1 MITEFSKVNGN
12 IKLSTNSNVNNS
24 FWLDFILPLLGHVWS
39 DDTFV
44 FMHKHA
50 GLKLGFGIQGT
61 EINPSV
67 LVYSSDKKEC
77 VRIFMKINGIVE
89 EVFAENGDI
98 MFDDPYDAIQ
108 YVNNIEVI
116 DTVTEIA
123 DVVLS
128 AMLAA
133 VKEKNEQSPANDA
146 KASANAIVE
155 ELINKYGFD
164 ADAIY
169 HRNGKHYITDGDCV
183 FCVKN
188 DFVPEDGL
196 IRINEI
202 YIGRINQMPAGFM
215 QALRTAENVVKTY
228 NL

>member
-39 DDTFV
+39 DDAFV
-44 FMHKHA
+44 LMHKYG

-67 LVYSSDKKEC
+67 LVYSSDKNEC
-77 VRIFMKINGIVE
+77 VRIFMKINGMVE
-89 EVFAENGDI
+89 EVFAEDGDI
-98 MFDDPYDAIQ
+98 MFDDPYEAIQ

-116 DTVTEIA
+116 DTVAEIA

-128 AMLAA
+128 ALLDT
-133 VKEKNEQSPANDA
+133 VKEKNETNDA
-146 KASANAIVE
+146 ASSAKVIVE
-155 ELINKYGFD
+155 DLIKKFGFD
-164 ADAIY
+164 SDAIY
-169 HRNGKHYITDGDCV
+169 RRNGKRYITHCGSIL
-183 FCVKN
+183 CVKN
-188 DFVPEDGL
+188 DSVAWNDPM
-196 IRINEI
+196 NEI
-202 YIGRINQMPAGFM
+202 YVGRIDQMPDGFM
-215 QALRTAENVVKTY
+215 QALSTAENVVKTY

>member
-39 DDTFV
+39 DDAFV
-44 FMHKHA
+44 LMHKYG

-61 EINPSV
+61 EIRPSV

-77 VRIFMKINGIVE
+77 VRIFMKINGMVE
-89 EVFAENGDI
+89 EVFAEEGDI
-98 MFDDPYDAIQ
+98 MFDDPYEAIQ

-116 DTVTEIA
+116 DTVAEIA

-128 AMLAA
+128 ALLDT
-133 VKEKNEQSPANDA
+133 VKEKNEQTPANDA
-146 KASANAIVE
+146 KASAKVIVE
-155 ELINKYGFD
+155 DLIKKFGFD
-164 ADAIY
+164 SDAIY
-169 HRNGKHYITDGDCV
+169 RRNGKRYITHCGSIL
-183 FCVKN
+183 CVKN
-188 DFVPEDGL
+188 DSVAWNDPM
-196 IRINEI
+196 NEI
-202 YIGRINQMPAGFM
+202 YVGYIDQMPDGFM
-215 QALRTAENVVKTY
+215 QALSTAENVVKTY

>member
-39 DDTFV
+39 DDAFV
-44 FMHKHA
+44 LMHKYG

-61 EINPSV
+61 EIRPSV

-77 VRIFMKINGIVE
+77 VRIFMKINGMVE
-89 EVFAENGDI
+89 EVFAEDGDI
-98 MFDDPYDAIQ
+98 MFDDPYEAIQ

-116 DTVTEIA
+116 DTVAEIA

-128 AMLAA
+128 ALLDT
-133 VKEKNEQSPANDA
+133 VKEKNEQTPANDA
-146 KASANAIVE
+146 KASAKVIVE
-155 ELINKYGFD
+155 DLIKKFGFD
-164 ADAIY
+164 SDAIY
-169 HRNGKHYITDGDCV
+169 RRNGKRYITHCSSIL
-183 FCVKN
+183 CVKN
-188 DFVPEDGL
+188 DSVAWNDPM
-196 IRINEI
+196 NEV
-202 YIGRINQMPAGFM
+202 YVGRIDQMPDGFM
-215 QALRTAENVVKTY
+215 QALSTAENIVKTY

>member
-1 MITEFSKVNGN
+1 MITEFSKVNDN

-39 DDTFV
+39 DDAFV
-44 FMHKHA
+44 LMHKYG

-61 EINPSV
+61 EIRPSV

-77 VRIFMKINGIVE
+77 VRIFMKVNDLVE
-89 EVFAENGDI
+89 EVFAEDGDI

-116 DTVTEIA
+116 DTVAEIA

-128 AMLAA
+128 AMLDT
-133 VKEKNEQSPANDA
+133 VKEKNEQTPANDA
-146 KASANAIVE
+146 KDSAKVIVE
-155 ELINKYGFD
+155 DLIKKFGFD
-164 ADAIY
+164 SDAIY
-169 HRNGKHYITDGDCV
+169 RRNGKRYYITHSIL
-183 FCVKN
+183 FVKN
-188 DFVPEDGL
+188 DSVAWNDPM
-196 IRINEI
+196 NEV
-202 YIGRINQMPAGFM
+202 YVGRIDQMPDGFM
-215 QALRTAENVVKTY
+215 HALSTAENIIKTY

>member
-44 FMHKHA
+44 LMHKYG

-61 EINPSV
+61 EIRPSV

-77 VRIFMKINGIVE
+77 VRIFMKINGMVE
-89 EVFAENGDI
+89 EVFAEDGDI
-98 MFDDPYDAIQ
+98 MFDDPYEAIQ

-116 DTVTEIA
+116 DTVAEIA

-128 AMLAA
+128 ALLDT
-133 VKEKNEQSPANDA
+133 VKEKNEQTPANDA
-146 KASANAIVE
+146 KASAKVIVE
-155 ELINKYGFD
+155 DLIKKFGFD
-164 ADAIY
+164 SDAIY
-169 HRNGKHYITDGDCV
+169 RRNGKRYITHCGSIL
-183 FCVKN
+183 CVKN
-188 DFVPEDGL
+188 DSVAWNDPM
-196 IRINEI
+196 NEVYVG
-202 YIGRINQMPAGFM
+202 YIDQMSDGFM
-215 QALRTAENVVKTY
+215 QALSTAENVVKTY

>member
-1 MITEFSKVNGN
+1 MITEFFKVNDN

-39 DDTFV
+39 DDAFV
-44 FMHKHA
+44 LMHKYG

-61 EINPSV
+61 EIRPSV

-77 VRIFMKINGIVE
+77 VRIFMKVNDLVE
-89 EVFAENGDI
+89 EVFAEDGDI

-116 DTVTEIA
+116 DTVAEIA

-128 AMLAA
+128 ALLDT
-133 VKEKNEQSPANDA
+133 VKEKNEQTPANDA
-146 KASANAIVE
+146 KASAKVIVE
-155 ELINKYGFD
+155 DLIKKFGFD
-164 ADAIY
+164 SDAIY
-169 HRNGKHYITDGDCV
+169 RRNGKRYITHCGSIL
-183 FCVKN
+183 CVKN
-188 DFVPEDGL
+188 DSVAWNDPMNEVYVS
-196 IRINEI
+196 RID
-202 YIGRINQMPAGFM
+202 QMPDGFM
-215 QALRTAENVVKTY
+215 QALSIAENVVKTY

>member
-39 DDTFV
+39 DDAFV
-44 FMHKHA
+44 LMHKYG

-61 EINPSV
+61 EIRPSV

-77 VRIFMKINGIVE
+77 VRIFMKINGMVE
-89 EVFAENGDI
+89 EVFAEDGDI
-98 MFDDPYDAIQ
+98 MFDDPYEAIQ

-116 DTVTEIA
+116 DTVAEIA

-128 AMLAA
+128 ALLDT
-133 VKEKNEQSPANDA
+133 VKEKNEQTPANDA
-146 KASANAIVE
+146 KASAKVIVE
-155 ELINKYGFD
+155 DLIKKFGFD
-164 ADAIY
+164 SDAIY
-169 HRNGKHYITDGDCV
+169 RRNGKRYITHCGSIL
-183 FCVKN
+183 CVKN
-188 DFVPEDGL
+188 DSVAWNDPM
-196 IRINEI
+196 NEVYVG
-202 YIGRINQMPAGFM
+202 YIDQMSDGFM
-215 QALRTAENVVKTY
+215 QALSTAENVVKTY

>member
-1 MITEFSKVNGN
+1 MITEFFKVNDN

-39 DDTFV
+39 DDAFV
-44 FMHKHA
+44 LMHKYG

-61 EINPSV
+61 EIRPSV

-77 VRIFMKINGIVE
+77 VRIFMKVNDLVE
-89 EVFAENGDI
+89 EVFAEDGDI

-116 DTVTEIA
+116 DTVAEIA

-128 AMLAA
+128 VLLDT
-133 VKEKNEQSPANDA
+133 VKEKNESTSTNDA
-146 KASANAIVE
+146 ASSAKIIVE
-155 ELINKYGFD
+155 DLIKKFGFD
-164 ADAIY
+164 SDAIY
-169 HRNGKHYITDGDCV
+169 RRNGKRYYITHNIL
-183 FCVKN
+183 FVKN
-188 DFVPEDGL
+188 DNVAWNDPM
-196 IRINEI
+196 NEV
-202 YIGRINQMPAGFM
+202 YVGRIDQMPDGFM
-215 QALRTAENVVKTY
+215 QALSTAENIVKTY

>member
-1 MITEFSKVNGN
+1 MITEFFKVNGN

-39 DDTFV
+39 DDAFV
-44 FMHKHA
+44 LMHKYG

-61 EINPSV
+61 EIRPSV

-77 VRIFMKINGIVE
+77 VRIFMKVNDLVE
-89 EVFAENGDI
+89 EVFAEDGDI

-116 DTVTEIA
+116 DTVAEIA

-128 AMLAA
+128 AMLDT
-133 VKEKNEQSPANDA
+133 VKEKNEQTPANDA
-146 KASANAIVE
+146 KDSAKVIVE
-155 ELINKYGFD
+155 DLIKKFGFD
-164 ADAIY
+164 SDAIY
-169 HRNGKHYITDGDCV
+169 RRNGKRYYITHSIL
-183 FCVKN
+183 FVKN
-188 DFVPEDGL
+188 DSVAWNDPMNEVYVS
-196 IRINEI
+196 RID
-202 YIGRINQMPAGFM
+202 QMPDGFM
-215 QALRTAENVVKTY
+215 QALSIAENVVKTY

>member
-39 DDTFV
+39 DDAFV
-44 FMHKHA
+44 LMHKYG

-61 EINPSV
+61 EIRPSV

-77 VRIFMKINGIVE
+77 VRIFMKINGMVE
-89 EVFAENGDI
+89 EVFAEDGDI
-98 MFDDPYDAIQ
+98 MFDDPYEAIQ

-116 DTVTEIA
+116 DTVAEIA

-133 VKEKNEQSPANDA
+133 IKEKNEQTPVNDA
-146 KASANAIVE
+146 KASANVIVE
-155 ELINKYGFD
+155 ELINKYG
-164 ADAIY
+164 
-169 HRNGKHYITDGDCV
+169 
-183 FCVKN
+183 
-188 DFVPEDGL
+188 L
-196 IRINEI
+196 
-202 YIGRINQMPAGFM
+202 
-215 QALRTAENVVKTY
+215 
-228 NL
+228 

>member
-39 DDTFV
+39 DDAFV
-44 FMHKHA
+44 LMHKYG

-61 EINPSV
+61 EIRPSV

-77 VRIFMKINGIVE
+77 VRIFMKVNDLVE
-89 EVFAENGDI
+89 EVFAEDGDI

-116 DTVTEIA
+116 DTVAEIA

-128 AMLAA
+128 ALLDT
-133 VKEKNEQSPANDA
+133 VNEKNEQTPANDA
-146 KASANAIVE
+146 KDSAKVIVE
-155 ELINKYGFD
+155 DLIKKFGFD
-164 ADAIY
+164 SDAIY
-169 HRNGKHYITDGDCV
+169 RRNGKRYYITHSIL
-183 FCVKN
+183 FVKN
-188 DFVPEDGL
+188 DSVAWNDPM
-196 IRINEI
+196 NEVYVGHI
-202 YIGRINQMPAGFM
+202 DQMPDGFM
-215 QALRTAENVVKTY
+215 QALSIAENVVKTY

>member
-39 DDTFV
+39 DDAFV
-44 FMHKHA
+44 LMHKYG

-61 EINPSV
+61 EIRPSV

-77 VRIFMKINGIVE
+77 VRIFMKVNDLVE
-89 EVFAENGDI
+89 EVFAEDGDI

-116 DTVTEIA
+116 DTVAEIA

-128 AMLAA
+128 VLLDT
-133 VKEKNEQSPANDA
+133 VKEKNEQTPANDA
-146 KASANAIVE
+146 KDSAKVIVE
-155 ELINKYGFD
+155 DLIKKFGFD
-164 ADAIY
+164 SDAIY
-169 HRNGKHYITDGDCV
+169 RRNGKRYYITHSIL
-183 FCVKN
+183 FVKN
-188 DFVPEDGL
+188 DSVAWNDPM
-196 IRINEI
+196 NEV
-202 YIGRINQMPAGFM
+202 YVGRIDQMPDGFM
-215 QALRTAENVVKTY
+215 QALSIAENVVKTY